1 MTQTTISMIL
11 MRKKMMNK
19 LIAVLALAFLLVACA
34 KQAAPEP
41 ANVQAPEAVVTP
53 ASDLPD
59 ISGDI
64 AGVDALDQ
72 DLSTDDL
79 NNVESDIDQVNW

>member
-19 LIAVLALAFLLVACA
+19 LIAVLALAILLVACT
-34 KQAAPEP
+34 KQATPEQAAVAPI
-41 ANVQAPEAVVTP
+41 AVVTP